1 MNCSD
6 SFLKTSVALI
16 QNIKKGYMHMVDCVV
31 IYHYVHACTDLEGLA
46 LRKMPR
52 APHTLGKKILD
63 PCITC
68 ILSEHAFVAFPTT
81 VPVQEKDRQL
91 QLKTRKTTKPVS
103 GQRCSLEWG
112 RH

>member
-1 MNCSD
+1 M
-6 SFLKTSVALI
+6 LLYIIMYT
-16 QNIKKGYMHMVDCVV
+16 
-31 IYHYVHACTDLEGLA
+31 HARIWRGLA

-52 APHTLGKKILD
+52 APHTLGGKILD

-68 ILSEHAFVAFPTT
+68 TLSEHAFVAFPTT

-103 GQRCSLEWG
+103 GQRCSVEWG